1 MAKKD
6 QLNTRLDGNILAIF
20 NDIAKQ
26 MNLSPGTLGTQ
37 VITQWVEFYYYKIQR
52 GDVILSKQILSKF
65 LDAFDKKRI
74 DEVAKYAAKVMID
87 DIKTQEGSDITYQT
101 LVDHILK
108 WNKGNHLIF
117 NKIEKDDS
125 DMFIS
130 KHSLGYNWSELE
142 SKTYAKVFQSIGQ
155 TVINTEFE
163 DGIFSFEVIRH
174 KK

>member
-1 MAKKD
+1 MAKKA
-6 QLNTRLDGNILAIF
+6 QLNIRLDGKTLAIF

-37 VITQWVEFYYYKIQR
+37 VVTQWVKFYYYKMQR
-52 GDVILSKQILSKF
+52 GDVTLSKQVLSKF
-65 LDAFDKKRI
+65 LEVLDKKRI
-74 DEVAKYAAKVMID
+74 EEAAMYAAKVMMD
-87 DIKTQEGSDITYQT
+87 DIKTQKGNKITYQT

-117 NKIEKDDS
+117 NKIEKDNC
-125 DMFIS
+125 DMFLS
-130 KHSLGYNWSELE
+130 KHDLGYNWSELE
-142 SKTYAKVFQSIGQ
+142 CKIYAKVFQSIGQ

-163 DGIFSFEVIRH
+163 DNIFSFEVVRH